1 VQDER
6 PFCYRP
12 LSPLNTRKYLALAA
26 LAVWVLI
33 LYATHLGGWSP
44 YSYGW
49 AMFQRPSDRL
59 FGRVVNTDALQM
71 VPAMHF
77 FYDGE
82 TPAKWEEVTNLRL
95 PLHPFIVATIASFTR
110 SYLLANDIANIG
122 ALLLLLL
129 VALNAAERRQLQ
141 RMPVVMGLMTLLAL
155 PFVATYIAQPM
166 QYIVGTSINFLA
178 IIALFALSD
187 DDVRRPLIA
196 AIPVAVMLL
205 NYDPYIYVLAAV
217 LYILA
222 FVRFRSALDYLI
234 FLVVAVTPAF
244 LWTQVI
250 RAVTNDR
257 LSQVNESRF
266 IRPVIGNWYEFLL
279 HPMHNAIAPY
289 LAGHIGL
296 HIGAHMVLT
305 AIYWPIL
312 LTCAVALWQLR
323 DKVPHAHRA
332 ILIALLVL
340 AFVIHQIATA
350 AFDWE
355 NNPRRA
361 LPFLLA
367 FAFAYLWA
375 ANETWSSRGW
385 RITLTVL
392 LIIGAVLTMSDR
404 LFRVPVLTYLPT
416 QQAMQRNPKDSME
429 TFRDL
434 RLDKQSMPD
443 WMTDEKIVWHDLG
456 RAQLQ
461 RGVAPAFFLLQ
472 VLLALSCCALLWL
485 LARAELLPRHSAAI
499 GAIVWI
505 ASAIRFIG

>member
-1 VQDER
+1 MQDER

-12 LSPLNTRKYLALAA
+12 VSPLNTRKHLALAV

-33 LYATHLGGWSP
+33 LYATHRGAWSP

-49 AMFQRPSDRL
+49 AMFKGPSGRL
-59 FGRVVNTDALQM
+59 LGRVVNPDAQEM
-71 VPAMHF
+71 VPAMRF
-77 FYDGE
+77 FYDGA
-82 TPAKWEEVTNLRL
+82 TPPKWEQVPNLRL

-110 SYLLANDIANIG
+110 SYLLANDIVNIG
-122 ALLLLLL
+122 ALLLLLV
-129 VALNAAERRQLQ
+129 VALNIAERRQL
-141 RMPVVMGLMTLLAL
+141 RRTPVVVGLLTLLAL

-178 IIALFALSD
+178 ILALFALSD
-187 DDVRRPLIA
+187 DDVRRPHIA

-205 NYDPYIYVLAAV
+205 NYDPYTYVLAAV
-217 LYILA
+217 IYILA

-234 FLVVAVTPAF
+234 FLIVAVTPAF
-244 LWTQVI
+244 LWTQVM

-266 IRPVIGNWYEFLL
+266 IRPVIGNWYEFVL
-279 HPMHNAIAPY
+279 HPIQNALQPY

-296 HIGAHMVLT
+296 HIGAHIVLT
-305 AIYWPIL
+305 MIYWPIL
-312 LTCAVALWQLR
+312 LACAVALWQLR
-323 DKVPHAHRA
+323 DKVPHAHRV

-340 AFVIHQIATA
+340 AFVIHQMATA

-375 ANETWSSRGW
+375 ANETWSARGW
-385 RITLTVL
+385 RITLIAL

-404 LFRVPVLTYLPT
+404 VFKMPVLTYLST
-416 QQAMQRNPKDSME
+416 QQAVQRNPKDSIE
-429 TFRDL
+429 TFRNL
-434 RLDKQSMPD
+434 RLNKKSMPD
-443 WMTDEKIVWHDLG
+443 WMRDEKTVWHDVS
-456 RAQLQ
+456 RAQMH
-461 RGVAPAFFLLQ
+461 RGVALVFVLLQ
-472 VLLALSCCALLWL
+472 ILLALSCCALLWV
-485 LARAELLPRHSAAI
+485 LARAQLLPRYSAAI
-499 GAIVWI
+499 GAIIWI
-505 ASAIRFIG
+505 ASVVRFV